1 MRAHAVPRG
10 SEVAPAA
17 SRRLALRT
25 IVALRMRVC
34 VCVRVRVRMRVCVC
48 VCACVCVCF
57 AWLQAVPQFSEP
69 KALGCFLPGLLSG
82 LFTVERTGG
91 GMPAASE

>member
-1 MRAHAVPRG
+1 MSTDEPAAMGAHQCTRHAVPIRG

-34 VCVRVRVRMRVCVC
+34 VCVR
-48 VCACVCVCF
+48 AL

-69 KALGCFLPGLLSG
+69 KALGCFLPG
-82 LFTVERTGG
+82 
-91 GMPAASE
+91 A